1 MSNPYQTPQAELGGE
16 HQEVQYVG
24 FWERVAASVVDSIL
38 MLMIIYPLLFAVY
51 GSSYFSKVT
60 FSAGP
65 VDLLL
70 NYVFPA
76 VAVLIFWIYKSA
88 TPGKMAINAVIVDAA
103 TLQKPSN
110 GKLVIR
116 YVCYYLSMIPLFL
129 GYFWIGWDKRKQG
142 WHDKIAG
149 TLVIKKRS

>member
-1 MSNPYQTPQAELGGE
+1 MSNPYQTPQAELAGE
-16 HQEVQYVG
+16 HQDVQYVG
-24 FWERVAASVVDSIL
+24 FWERVAASVVDTIL
-38 MLMIIYPLLFAVY
+38 LLMIIYPILFAVY
-51 GSSYFSKVT
+51 GGSYFTKT
-60 FSAGP
+60 TLSAGP

-88 TPGKMAINAVIVDAA
+88 TPGKMAINAVIVDAT
-103 TLQKPSN
+103 TLQKPSS
-110 GKLVIR
+110 GKLLLR

-149 TLVIKKRS
+149 TLVIKKRG